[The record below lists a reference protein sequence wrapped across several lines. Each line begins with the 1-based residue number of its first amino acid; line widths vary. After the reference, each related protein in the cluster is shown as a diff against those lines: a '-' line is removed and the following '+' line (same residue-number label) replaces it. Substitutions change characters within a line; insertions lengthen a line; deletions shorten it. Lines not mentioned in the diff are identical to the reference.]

1 MNYKVLC
8 VDDDANM
15 LASYQRSLRKQ
26 FNIDI
31 AQGGEAALAIMA
43 VGGPYAVILS
53 DMSMPGMNGIQF
65 LSRAREVAPQ
75 SVRMMLTGNA
85 DLATAM
91 DALNCGSIFRFMLK
105 PCLPENLAVSLLAGI
120 EQFKLV
126 HAERELLEKTLQGS
140 VRMLMEI
147 LAVVNPEVF
156 GRAQTLRAQ
165 MRTLAEALGLGG
177 IWKLELAA
185 LLSQIGMVTLPT
197 TVLRK
202 LQTRQTLTDAEA
214 LLAQRVP
221 EIGHNLIVKIP
232 RLEPVAEAV
241 RYARKRFDGG
251 GTPDDDLAGEEIPV
265 GARLLR
271 VLADLAEIQA
281 SGRSALQCVRHDAA
295 AGGRLRPENPGNG
308 AVLFCPG
315 AQVRPGGLPRR
326 HRHPRRPPLL
336 RPRPRVGPA
345 DQRRHPAGPGGPRA
359 HRGLAGARHNFA
371 GLTGLREPI
380 YIEAP
385 APEAR
390 AA

>member
-26 FNIDI
+26 FNIDT

-65 LSRAREVAPQ
+65 SRARKVAPQ

-91 DALNCGSIFRFMLK
+91 EALNCGSIFRFMLK

-140 VRMLMEI
+140 VRMRMEI
-147 LAVVNPEVF
+147 AGLNPEVF

-202 LQTRQTLTDAEA
+202 IQTRQTLTDAEA

-221 EIGHNLIVKIP
+221 EIGHNLIVEIP

-241 RYARKRFDGG
+241 RYARKRFDGA
-251 GTPDDDLAGEEIPV
+251 GTPDDDLTGEEIPV

-281 SGRSALQCVRHDAA
+281 SGVPLSNAFGMMQRREGVYDPKILETAQSCFAPARKSAPAA
-295 AGGRLRPENPGNG
+295 
-308 AVLFCPG
+308 CPG
-315 AQVRPGGLPRR
+315 GVAVPAAHLCSGLSSR
-326 HRHPRRPPLL
+326 
-336 RPRPRVGPA
+336 
-345 DQRRHPAGPGGPRA
+345 Q
-359 HRGLAGARHNFA
+359 
-371 GLTGLREPI
+371 I
-380 YIEAP
+380 
-385 APEAR
+385 
-390 AA
+390 

>member
-26 FNIDI
+26 FNIDT

-65 LSRAREVAPQ
+65 LSRAREASPH

-105 PCLPENLAVSLLAGI
+105 PCLPENLALSLLAGI
-120 EQFKLV
+120 EQYKLV

-156 GRAQTLRAQ
+156 GRAQTLRTH
-165 MRTLAEALGLGG
+165 MRTLAEALALPG

-202 LQTRQTLTDAEA
+202 IQTRQTLTDAEA
-214 LLAQRVP
+214 VLVQRVP

-241 RYARKRFDGG
+241 RYARKRFDGS

-271 VLADLAEIQA
+271 VLTDLAEIQA
-281 SGRSALQCVRHDAA
+281 SGTPASGQRLRHDAA
-295 AGGRLRPENPGNG
+295 AGRLLRPQNSGSGDRSVSPPPANP
-308 AVLFCPG
+308 
-315 AQVRPGGLPRR
+315 
-326 HRHPRRPPLL
+326 PRRPALAASRSP
-336 RPRPRVGPA
+336 PPNSVPA
-345 DQRRHPAGPGGPRA
+345 
-359 HRGLAGARHNFA
+359 
-371 GLTGLREPI
+371 
-380 YIEAP
+380 
-385 APEAR
+385 
-390 AA
+390 